1 MTMEK
6 MINSVRLKKLVTRL
20 SMLLTP
26 GQALTVGQTL
36 HLRMLIWKML

>member
-20 SMLLTP
+20 SRLLTP
-26 GQALTVGQTL
+26 GQGMTIMLTL